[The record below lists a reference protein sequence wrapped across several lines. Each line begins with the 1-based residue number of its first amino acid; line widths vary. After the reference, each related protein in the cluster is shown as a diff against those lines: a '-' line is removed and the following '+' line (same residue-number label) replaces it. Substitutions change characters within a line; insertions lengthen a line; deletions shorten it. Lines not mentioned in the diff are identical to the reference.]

1 MSLYHDFNK
10 KIKLELKER
19 LWKKNIH
26 QVPKVDKIIVSMGIW
41 SLATRKWMKDFS
53 DLEKNLMTITGQK
66 PQMIK
71 SKKAISNFKLRENM
85 PMMLKVT
92 LRRERAYDFVERLV
106 NLVLPRVRDFQWL
119 SDRKFDGHGNYNIWF
134 QNQTVFPEIIPEDVV
149 TSHWIQVNISTTA
162 DTDEDAKALLKSLN
176 IIFAEKK

>member
-1 MSLYHDFNK
+1 MSLYHDFNT
-10 KIKLELKER
+10 KIKFELKEK

-26 QVPKVDKIIVSMGIW
+26 QVPKIDKVIVSMGIG

-71 SKKAISNFKLRENM
+71 SKKSISNFKLRENM

-92 LRRERAYDFVERLV
+92 LRRDRAYDFIERLV
-106 NLVLPRVRDFQWL
+106 NFVLPRGRDFQWL
-119 SDRKFDGHGNYNIWF
+119 SIRKFDGHGNYNIWF
-134 QNQTVFPEIIPEDVV
+134 QNQTPFAEIVPEEIVN
-149 TSHWIQVNISTTA
+149 SHWIQVNIATTA
-162 DTDEDAKALLKSLN
+162 DTDEDSKQLLKSLG

>member
-1 MSLYHDFNK
+1 MSLYHDFNT
-10 KIKLELKER
+10 KIKFELKEK

-26 QVPKVDKIIVSMGIW
+26 QVPKIDKVIVSMGIG

-71 SKKAISNFKLRENM
+71 SKKSISNFKLRENM

-92 LRRERAYDFVERLV
+92 LRRDRAYDFIERLV
-106 NLVLPRVRDFQWL
+106 NFVLPRGRDFQW
-119 SDRKFDGHGNYNIWF
+119 
-134 QNQTVFPEIIPEDVV
+134 
-149 TSHWIQVNISTTA
+149 
-162 DTDEDAKALLKSLN
+162 
-176 IIFAEKK
+176 